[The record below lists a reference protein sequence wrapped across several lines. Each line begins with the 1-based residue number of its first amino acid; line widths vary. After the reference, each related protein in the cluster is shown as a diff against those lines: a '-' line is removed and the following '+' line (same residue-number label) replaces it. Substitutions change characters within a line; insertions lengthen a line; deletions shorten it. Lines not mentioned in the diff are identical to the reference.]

1 MVQKLKKTY
10 VEENLS
16 YFCHNSTKVKA
27 SNFAYIALDSTP
39 TLQNLLKAIECQD
52 FLAYHDYRTDTFRTE
67 GREIQI

>member
-16 YFCHNSTKVKA
+16 YFCHNSTKVKV

-39 TLQNLLKAIECQD
+39 ALQNLLKAI
-52 FLAYHDYRTDTFRTE
+52 
-67 GREIQI
+67 